1 VGPVAGILEAIRRR
15 RLKSFQV
22 MPTII
27 KMPAFSATMETAKLL
42 RWLVVPGDSVTKGQ
56 VLAEIET
63 DKAVATIE
71 APESGQLRELLVPA
85 GDDDLPVNTHL
96 AILASEA
103 TKEYGGEPAGSRLP
117 SSLTASVTQPSAS
130 SGSRSPSRFRASPA
144 ARALARQHGLDLA
157 LVAGS
162 GPRGRIVSADIL
174 GLASPVP
181 NAVPVKT
188 IEGPSAAG
196 GEVAAHQAEGTD
208 RAAQLRLSMARALV
222 HAKTSVP
229 HFYAELD
236 IGVDALLESRK
247 KLALGG
253 ERRAPTVT
261 AYLIC
266 GVAAALREVPAV
278 NRYWAGQS
286 IEQRSA
292 CNIGCAVGLHDRVA
306 LPVLRHV
313 DRLSVGQVD
322 EELRRLTGLART
334 GALTQKD
341 MGDASLTISNLGMH
355 GIDRFFPIV
364 NVPESLILGIGQAR
378 RIVHVVDD
386 LIGLKTVLSC
396 TVSVDHRVI
405 DGELVGR
412 FLRAFK
418 GAIEDPR
425 ILAG

>member
-1 VGPVAGILEAIRRR
+1 M
-15 RLKSFQV
+15 S
-22 MPTII
+22 MII

-42 RWLVVPGDSVTKGQ
+42 RWLVAPGDSVTKGQ

-71 APESGQLRELLVPA
+71 APECGQLLELLVPA
-85 GDDDLPVNTHL
+85 GDDDLPVSTHL
-96 AILASEA
+96 AILASGDDEHGA
-103 TKEYGGEPAGSRLP
+103 GPAASPPP
-117 SSLTASVTQPSAS
+117 SSLTASVRHPSTS
-130 SGSRSPSRFRASPA
+130 VESRSPPRVRASPA
-144 ARALARQHGLDLA
+144 ARALARQRGLDLSK
-157 LVAGS
+157 VAGS
-162 GPRGRIVSADIL
+162 GPRGRVVSTDVL
-174 GLASPVP
+174 GLASPVS
-181 NAVPVKT
+181 AAAPVKT
-188 IEGPSAAG
+188 RGGALSAG
-196 GEVAAHQAEGTD
+196 SEVAVPQAEGVERT
-208 RAAQLRLSMARALV
+208 AQLRLSMAKALV

-236 IGVDALLESRK
+236 IGVDALMEARK
-247 KLALGG
+247 KVALGG

-266 GVAAALREVPAV
+266 AAAAALQEVPAV

-313 DRLSVGQVD
+313 DRLSLGQVD
-322 EELRRLTGLART
+322 EELRRLTGLARS

-355 GIDRFFPIV
+355 GIDRFFPII

-378 RIVHVVDD
+378 RVVHVVGD
-386 LIGLKTVLSC
+386 LIGLRTVLSC

-412 FLRAFK
+412 FLQAFK
-418 GAIEDPR
+418 GAMEDPR
-425 ILAG
+425 ALEG

>member
-1 VGPVAGILEAIRRR
+1 
-15 RLKSFQV
+15 
-22 MPTII
+22 MII

-42 RWLVVPGDSVTKGQ
+42 RWLVAPGDSVTKGQ

-71 APESGQLRELLVPA
+71 APECGQLLELLVPA
-85 GDDDLPVNTHL
+85 GDDDLPVSTHL
-96 AILASEA
+96 AILASGDDEHVA
-103 TKEYGGEPAGSRLP
+103 GPAASPPP
-117 SSLTASVTQPSAS
+117 SSLTASVRHPSTS
-130 SGSRSPSRFRASPA
+130 VESRSPPRVRASPA
-144 ARALARQHGLDLA
+144 ARALARQRGLDLSK
-157 LVAGS
+157 VAGS
-162 GPRGRIVSADIL
+162 GPRGRVVSTDVL
-174 GLASPVP
+174 GLASPVS
-181 NAVPVKT
+181 AAAPVKT
-188 IEGPSAAG
+188 RGGALSAG
-196 GEVAAHQAEGTD
+196 SEVAVPQAEGVERT
-208 RAAQLRLSMARALV
+208 AQLRLSMAKALV

-236 IGVDALLESRK
+236 IGVDALLEARK
-247 KLALGG
+247 KVALGG

-266 GVAAALREVPAV
+266 AAAAALQEVPAV

-313 DRLSVGQVD
+313 DRLSLGQVD
-322 EELRRLTGLART
+322 EELRRLTGLARS

-355 GIDRFFPIV
+355 GIDRFFPII

-378 RIVHVVDD
+378 RVVHVVGD
-386 LIGLKTVLSC
+386 LIGLRTVLSC

-412 FLRAFK
+412 FLQAFK
-418 GAIEDPR
+418 GAMEDPR
-425 ILAG
+425 ALEG

>member
-1 VGPVAGILEAIRRR
+1 
-15 RLKSFQV
+15 
-22 MPTII
+22 MPMII

-42 RWLVVPGDSVTKGQ
+42 RWLVAPGDSVSKGQ

-71 APESGQLRELLVPA
+71 APESGQLLELLVPA
-85 GDDDLPVNTHL
+85 GEEDLPVSTHL
-96 AILASEA
+96 AILAS
-103 TKEYGGEPAGSRLP
+103 GGDEHVERPAASPPP
-117 SSLTASVTQPSAS
+117 SPLTASVTHPGRSFE
-130 SGSRSPSRFRASPA
+130 SRSPSRVRASPA
-144 ARALARQHGLDLA
+144 ARALARQRGLDLSK
-157 LVAGS
+157 LAGS
-162 GPRGRIVSADIL
+162 GPRGRVVSADVL
-174 GLASPVP
+174 GLASSV
-181 NAVPVKT
+181 
-188 IEGPSAAG
+188 SAATPVRTVAG
-196 GEVAAHQAEGTD
+196 ALSAGSEVAAPQAEGAE

-236 IGVDALLESRK
+236 IGVDALMESRK
-247 KLALGG
+247 KVALGG

-261 AYLIC
+261 AYLIRAA
-266 GVAAALREVPAV
+266 AAALREVPAV

-286 IEQRSA
+286 IEQHSA

-313 DRLSVGQVD
+313 DRLSLGQVD
-322 EELRRLTGLART
+322 EELRRLSGLARS
-334 GALTQKD
+334 GALMQKD

-355 GIDRFFPIV
+355 GIDRFFPII

-412 FLRAFK
+412 FLQAFK
-418 GAIEDPR
+418 GAMEDPR
-425 ILAG
+425 VLEG

>member
-1 VGPVAGILEAIRRR
+1 M
-15 RLKSFQV
+15 S
-22 MPTII
+22 MII

-42 RWLVVPGDSVTKGQ
+42 RWLVAPGDSVTKGQ

-71 APESGQLRELLVPA
+71 APECGQLLELLVPA
-85 GDDDLPVNTHL
+85 GDDDLPVSTHL
-96 AILASEA
+96 AILASGDDEHVA
-103 TKEYGGEPAGSRLP
+103 GPAASPPP
-117 SSLTASVTQPSAS
+117 SSLTASVRHPSTS
-130 SGSRSPSRFRASPA
+130 VESRSPPRVRASPA
-144 ARALARQHGLDLA
+144 ARALARQRGLDLSK
-157 LVAGS
+157 VAGS
-162 GPRGRIVSADIL
+162 GPRGRVVSTDVL
-174 GLASPVP
+174 GLASPVS
-181 NAVPVKT
+181 AAAPVKT
-188 IEGPSAAG
+188 RGGALSAG
-196 GEVAAHQAEGTD
+196 SEVAVPQAEGVERT
-208 RAAQLRLSMARALV
+208 AQLRLSMAKALV

-236 IGVDALLESRK
+236 IGVDALLEARK
-247 KLALGG
+247 KVALGG

-266 GVAAALREVPAV
+266 AAAAALQEVPAV

-313 DRLSVGQVD
+313 DRLSLGQVD
-322 EELRRLTGLART
+322 EELRRLTGLARS

-355 GIDRFFPIV
+355 GIDRFFPII
-364 NVPESLILGIGQAR
+364 NVPESFILGIGQAR
-378 RIVHVVDD
+378 RVVHVVDD
-386 LIGLKTVLSC
+386 LIGLRTVLSC

-412 FLRAFK
+412 FLQAFK
-418 GAIEDPR
+418 GAMEDPR
-425 ILAG
+425 ALEG

>member
-1 VGPVAGILEAIRRR
+1 
-15 RLKSFQV
+15 
-22 MPTII
+22 MII

-42 RWLVVPGDSVTKGQ
+42 RWLVAPGDSVTKGQ

-71 APESGQLRELLVPA
+71 APECGQLLELLVPA
-85 GDDDLPVNTHL
+85 GDDDLPVSTHL
-96 AILASEA
+96 AILASGDDEHGA
-103 TKEYGGEPAGSRLP
+103 GPAASPPP
-117 SSLTASVTQPSAS
+117 SSLTASVRYPSTS
-130 SGSRSPSRFRASPA
+130 VESRSPPRVRASPA
-144 ARALARQHGLDLA
+144 ARALARQRGLDLSK
-157 LVAGS
+157 VAGS
-162 GPRGRIVSADIL
+162 GPRGRVVSTDVL
-174 GLASPVP
+174 GLASPVS
-181 NAVPVKT
+181 AAAPVKT
-188 IEGPSAAG
+188 RGGALSAG
-196 GEVAAHQAEGTD
+196 SEVAVPQAEGAERT
-208 RAAQLRLSMARALV
+208 AQLRLSMARALV

-236 IGVDALLESRK
+236 IGVDALLEARK
-247 KLALGG
+247 KVALGG

-266 GVAAALREVPAV
+266 AAAAALQEVPAV

-313 DRLSVGQVD
+313 DRLSLGQVD
-322 EELRRLTGLART
+322 EELRRLTGLARS

-355 GIDRFFPIV
+355 GIDRFFPII

-378 RIVHVVDD
+378 RVVHVVGD
-386 LIGLKTVLSC
+386 LIGLRTVLSC

-412 FLRAFK
+412 FLQAFK
-418 GAIEDPR
+418 GAMEDPR
-425 ILAG
+425 ALEG